1 MRCRIRAQL
10 WDNGYGVNVWVEM
23 IKDTSLTAALAVQE
37 LFYVMTSLVS
47 NLSPCLVGIEACA
60 TSHYWSRE
68 LQALRHCVRLTI
80 VTG

>member
-1 MRCRIRAQL
+1 MQ
-10 WDNGYGVNVWVEM
+10 W
-23 IKDTSLTAALAVQE
+23 SLR
-37 LFYVMTSLVS
+37 LVS
-47 NLSPCLVGIEACA
+47 TSPSRFFRFMGWMRTARIVVRRQLKRRFVLPFFKNLSPCLVGIQACA